1 MMRHRLGRV
10 TPDLVLACL
19 HQALPDK
26 VTAEGASCMFD
37 LTPREDRGRGDLT
50 IAVQR
55 LA

>member
-1 MMRHRLGRV
+1 MRHTLGQV
-10 TPDLVLACL
+10 TPDLLLACL

-55 LA
+55 FA